1 MVAAVLAAALS
12 CTVIASASGID
23 IFKSIARW
31 TKDVFHFG
39 PAQFTET
46 QSSPTSVTYATLSE
60 ALEAKAID
68 PSILPTWYPSEYQ
81 CTEVYC
87 RVLLDSTK
95 IRAQYSNGESEY
107 SITIHRFTTAL
118 KASKAFLEKD
128 SGEFDVRNING
139 IDYYIL
145 SNVDNR
151 KITWIVDNLQV
162 VISGSLSDD
171 EINSMIDSIN
181 EG

>member
-1 MVAAVLAAALS
+1 MLFRS
-12 CTVIASASGID
+12 
-23 IFKSIARW
+23 
-31 TKDVFHFG
+31 
-39 PAQFTET
+39 
-46 QSSPTSVTYATLSE
+46 
-60 ALEAKAID
+60 
-68 PSILPTWYPSEYQ
+68 YPSEYQ

-87 RVLLDSTK
+87 RILLDSTK

-118 KASKAFLEKD
+118 KASQSFLEKD
-128 SGEFDVRNING
+128 DGEFDVRNING
-139 IDYYIL
+139 VDYYIL

-151 KITWIVDNLQV
+151 NVTWTVDNLQV